1 MFRSKLFKLGQ
12 LCAVALFTLSCGEYQ
27 SPTTPA
33 IAETADTPPMPDS
46 GATGFDNGE
55 WIVVPPSTDPGGR
68 QVRGIRWNSSRVLEE
83 LSVSG
88 TIDPAGGILAI
99 PRSDFVIVFPQGAVE
114 SPTRIT
120 IISKESPW
128 VTYDM
133 QPHGLVFAKPIY
145 AMQGLANTTA
155 YGTPAASRLF
165 GAYLAPGTEMIAP
178 DNTATAAETTLSYVF
193 QDRNGVATWS
203 MWVLNHFS
211 RYILASG

>member
-27 SPTTPA
+27 LPTTPA
-33 IAETADTPPMPDS
+33 DAETADTPPLPDS
-46 GATGFDNGE
+46 SGYGFDNGE
-55 WIVVPPSTDPGGR
+55 WIAVPPSTDPGGK

-83 LSVSG
+83 LTVSG
-88 TIDPAGGILAI
+88 IIGPDGGSLAI
-99 PRSDFVIVFPQGAVE
+99 PRSDFVLYFPQGAVE

-145 AMQGLANTTA
+145 ALQGIARTTA
-155 YGTPAASRLF
+155 YETPTAFGVF
-165 GAYLAPGTEMIAP
+165 GAYLAPGKEAISP
-178 DNTATAAETTLSYVF
+178 DNTATAAETTLSFVF
-193 QDRNGVATWS
+193 KDRNGVPLWS
-203 MWVLNHFS
+203 MWVLTHFS

>member
-27 SPTTPA
+27 LP
-33 IAETADTPPMPDS
+33 TPPANADIPSLPDS
-46 GATGFDNGE
+46 VATGFDNGE
-55 WIVVPPSTDPGGR
+55 WVAVPPSTDSGEK

-83 LSVSG
+83 LNVSG
-88 TIDPAGGILAI
+88 TIGPDGGSLSI
-99 PRSDFVIVFPQGAVE
+99 PRSDFVLYFPKGAVD
-114 SPTRIT
+114 SPTIIT

-145 AMQGLANTTA
+145 ALQGIARTTA
-155 YGTPAASRLF
+155 YGTPTASSLF
-165 GAYLAPGTEMIAP
+165 GAYLATGRDVIAP

-193 QDRNGVATWS
+193 QDRDGVPMWS
-203 MWVLNHFS
+203 MWVLTHFS